1 VTKTTKK
8 HRPPNVPSERPGPEG
23 GKRDA
28 NRREKVR
35 LLCDVSLGLFCDGG
49 VEAVTIDEVVAKANV
64 AKGSFYRYFSGKEE
78 LVETLFSPL
87 AEEMRSLSEATQD
100 ALRATTSSV
109 ELSQAYLDL
118 ATTVARLL
126 ASNLEILRL
135 YLQENRGPAVGARR
149 PIINLAKE
157 IDQIAFDLTEVAR
170 SQGLLRS
177 DYDLKVGSLTSLG
190 AAERL
195 LFSYVRGDNLGSPAM
210 VSAELI
216 QVILNGVRA

>member
-1 VTKTTKK
+1 MTKTPKK

-35 LLCDVSLGLFCDGG
+35 LLCDASLVLFCDGG

-64 AKGSFYRYFSGKEE
+64 SKGSFYRYFSDKEE
-78 LVETLFSPL
+78 LLETIFAPL
-87 AEEMRSLSEATQD
+87 AEEMRSLSEATKD
-100 ALRATTSSV
+100 ALRATKSSV

-118 ATTVARLL
+118 AATVASLL
-126 ASNLEILRL
+126 ASNLDILRL

-149 PIINLAKE
+149 PIIRLAKE
-157 IDQIAFDLTEVAR
+157 IDQIAFDLTDVAR